1 MHPDECPFPWRFPGL
16 TLCNMPKWD
25 PGIPE
30 SLLAWG
36 GAQEA

>member
-1 MHPDECPFPWRFPGL
+1 MHRDERPFTWRFLGL
-16 TLCNMPKWD
+16 TLYNMPKCD

-36 GAQEA
+36 GA